1 MSKLIRKRTEE
12 ITEEVRM
19 FNVVVT
25 LTNGLTTVA
34 NNIEATGKAEI
45 IEKYAQDNLYYQAD
59 DVLSITVI
67 EVA

>member
-1 MSKLIRKRTEE
+1 MTKLIRKRTEE
-12 ITEEVRM
+12 VVEEVRM

-25 LTNGLTTVA
+25 LTNGLTTLA

-45 IEKYAQDNLYYQAD
+45 IEKYAQDNLYYNAD

-67 EVA
+67 ELA